1 MRDFIVTTI
10 IALAAAKAKAQA
22 QDKSDNQNVRKKQAY
37 RKQLEGT
44 RKVANYMGHRINL
57 Q

>member
-10 IALAAAKAKAQA
+10 IALAAAKAQA
-22 QDKSDNQNVRKKQAY
+22 QDKSENQKVRKKQVY

-44 RKVANYMGHRINL
+44 REVNNYRIGYRAKI
-57 Q
+57 